1 MNILVLDP
9 NCVVVEAEDDD
20 LCALLE
26 SYSFRTI
33 RVPFQ
38 HVHSLGGSFHCATYV
53 PPRHIL
59 LACIDLTYSS
69 VDVRR
74 EATTTTLDVPAMPP
88 LSLPI
93 AGPTLCLGHAL
104 KSRESFM
111 LFLALLMLV

>member
-9 NCVVVEAEDDD
+9 HCVVVEEEDDE

-26 SYSFRTI
+26 SHSFRTI

-53 PPRHIL
+53 HPRYTL
-59 LACIDLTYSS
+59 PVYIDLTYSS

-74 EATTTTLDVPAMPP
+74 EAATTTLDVPATP
-88 LSLPI
+88 LPLPT
-93 AGPTLCLGHAL
+93 AGHTLCLGHAL
-104 KSRESFM
+104 KSREWFM
-111 LFLALLMLV
+111 PFLAPLMLV